1 MVHGHGY
8 KEVFMDFLTL
18 IAAFLKSKKYTDE
31 KTISKDSGN
40 FSIGMDEGGL
50 YVKTK
55 EGE

>member
-1 MVHGHGY
+1 
-8 KEVFMDFLTL
+8 MDFLTL
-18 IAAFLKSKKYTDE
+18 IVAFLKSKKYTNE
-31 KTISKDSGN
+31 KAISKDMGD

>member
-1 MVHGHGY
+1 
-8 KEVFMDFLTL
+8 MDFLTL